1 MVILMLSKL
10 PIGKLALLGIRQAA
24 RPVAKLAMAA
34 AERSQ
39 SFQEIDRGF
48 WAMCW
53 MASSVFSCEVL
64 VCFGF
69 DFPLLAYAVLLAK
82 QRCVFQK
89 ELWQDINGCVS
100 ASRLMQTDRLNLPH
114 DQAVQA

>member
-1 MVILMLSKL
+1 
-10 PIGKLALLGIRQAA
+10 
-24 RPVAKLAMAA
+24 MAA

-48 WAMCW
+48 WEMCW

-89 ELWQDINGCVS
+89 ELWQDIVTLWQDG
-100 ASRLMQTDRLNLPH
+100 LMMVDKISGTHGIGMFGEPF
-114 DQAVQA
+114 